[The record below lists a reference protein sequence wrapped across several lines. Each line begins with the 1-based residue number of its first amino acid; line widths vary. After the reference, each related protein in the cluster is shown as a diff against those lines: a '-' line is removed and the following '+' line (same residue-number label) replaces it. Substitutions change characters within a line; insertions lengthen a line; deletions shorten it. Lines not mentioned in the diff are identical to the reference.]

1 MATIQ
6 RERVSI
12 WSAVPTMIWRVA
24 DDPRRHDYDL
34 SSVSSIAYGGS
45 PSAGEL
51 QRMVRETFPNVN
63 SIGNAYG
70 LTETSSVATVNTG
83 ADARERP
90 DSVGR
95 PMPVVEL
102 KVVDPTTATSD
113 ISASPALAP
122 GVAGEICVR
131 GPILMAGYWN
141 KPAETAAVLQ
151 HGWLRTGD
159 LGHVDEDG
167 FLFVTDRA
175 KDMIIRGGENVYSIE
190 IENRLVEHPAVAEAA
205 VVGVPHPVLGEEVKA
220 IVRFEDGQSAT
231 PAELRSFVAETL
243 ADFKVPTYITISEEP
258 LPRNA
263 SGKLLKTVLRSGATA
278 SEPEP
283 S

>member
-1 MATIQ
+1 M
-6 RERVSI
+6 
-12 WSAVPTMIWRVA
+12 
-24 DDPRRHDYDL
+24 
-34 SSVSSIAYGGS
+34 
-45 PSAGEL
+45 
-51 QRMVRETFPNVN
+51 
-63 SIGNAYG
+63 
-70 LTETSSVATVNTG
+70 
-83 ADARERP
+83 
-90 DSVGR
+90 
-95 PMPVVEL
+95 
-102 KVVDPTTATSD
+102 
-113 ISASPALAP
+113 
-122 GVAGEICVR
+122 
-131 GPILMAGYWN
+131 
-141 KPAETAAVLQ
+141 
-151 HGWLRTGD
+151 
-159 LGHVDEDG
+159 DEDG

-220 IVRFEDGQSAT
+220 IVRFEEGQSAT